1 MLLKTYTLTYLLFAH
16 MFLVYLGDEKLSDR
30 PLLSNVMKIVFFSST
45 SYPVE
50 LLYITITANQWN
62 CIRASNASKASN
74 ACPVKTQN
82 RHRLKHAESELSH
95 FISNTKHYA
104 KAFWLVG
111 LSSFKLL
118 RCKSSYVLTLT
129 LIPPALW
136 ESCTNHC

>member
-30 PLLSNVMKIVFFSST
+30 PLLSNVMKTVFFSST
-45 SYPVE
+45 SYTVE

-62 CIRASNASKASN
+62 CIRASK
-74 ACPVKTQN
+74 ACPVKTKN

-129 LIPPALW
+129 LIPLAVC
-136 ESCTNHC
+136 CTNHC